1 MKYTIILKKV
11 IKEIV
16 GLVSIVLFIYTC
28 TKFRTVAVHKRA
40 AVPDTI
46 RLIWAPAIRLP
57 G

>member
-1 MKYTIILKKV
+1 MKHTILLKKV
-11 IKEIV
+11 IKEII
-16 GLVSIVLFIYTC
+16 GLISIVLIIYTC
-28 TKFRTVAVHKRA
+28 TKIRTVADHKRA